1 MTKAWKLAILV
12 AVRVLCGLCSVG
24 VVVFVGSLLVACLVL
39 LLVACLVLLLVAWL
53 VRWVVAR
60 LEAVGGSVWAVVVPG
75 RRPVVVCSSS
85 ADTIGSV

>member
-1 MTKAWKLAILV
+1 MTKAWELAILV

-24 VVVFVGSLLVACLVL
+24 VGVCVLLLVACLVL

-75 RRPVVVCSSS
+75 RRPVVVCGSS
-85 ADTIGSV
+85 ADTVGSV

>member
-1 MTKAWKLAILV
+1 MTKAWELAILV

-24 VVVFVGSLLVACLVL
+24 VGVCVL

-75 RRPVVVCSSS
+75 RRPVVVCGSS
-85 ADTIGSV
+85 ADTVGSV